1 MIEVA
6 ASYVA
11 ARVQAL
17 GLRADPAPDLG
28 RANQHNGLDVLGNV
42 LARAYGGKVSVLKRG
57 RIQRE
62 LSRQACPS
70 PTLIDG
76 KMRAEE
82 WITTA
87 ASRLKTDFEHHGLG
101 KTELNMTDPA
111 YDLAEATL
119 SFGLSEVEERRLIDR
134 YVELSGDAGVAGR
147 LFLHTLLAGTWA
159 MTSAGSNLG
168 DAPLSHRHEEVN
180 RQDVDAW
187 NFLTLHTTRP
197 CASARR
203 RPQTPRRRVP
213 LVVLDGDRG
222 PGKPN
227 FRFPPT
233 PAG

>member
-11 ARVQAL
+11 ARVRGL
-17 GLRADPAPDLG
+17 GLRADPTPDLG
-28 RANQHNGLDVLGNV
+28 RAHQHNGLDVLGNV
-42 LARAYGGKVSVLKRG
+42 VAGAYGGKVGVLKRG
-57 RIQRE
+57 RIQQE

-76 KMRAEE
+76 KMRAQE

-134 YVELSGDAGVAGR
+134 YVELSGDIGVSGR
-147 LFLHTLLAGTWA
+147 LFLHKVLAGTWA

-168 DAPLSHRHEEVN
+168 DPRLSHRHEGVN
-180 RQDVDAW
+180 RQNVEAR
-187 NFLTLHTTRP
+187 NFF
-197 CASARR
+197 
-203 RPQTPRRRVP
+203 
-213 LVVLDGDRG
+213 G
-222 PGKPN
+222 P
-227 FRFPPT
+227 PPT
-233 PAG
+233 RA